1 MPGLNEYVNAERTNK
16 YLAAKLKAQV
26 EATLVLVAKSQLR
39 GVRITGPVSIH
50 YRWIEPN
57 ARRDK
62 DNVAF
67 AKKFIQD
74 SLVKAG
80 ILAGDGWSHI
90 EGFSDAFE
98 IDKLNPRVSITI
110 TENLKNN

>member
-1 MPGLNEYVNAERTNK
+1 LPGLNEYVNAERTNK